1 MSLLS
6 SVALLTFGPCPY
18 IAGCRSKHIH
28 FGLMSPTEI
37 VNTAE
42 FHVYERALY
51 KVDAVVPQQAESRR
65 HQAACCTPPR
75 WLLDRC
81 ARPFTASLAATMQ
94 MPERRPQ
101 PSGVLDPRLGVSNK
115 RSTCETCGQVRGRM
129 IRKMIRVGDSGKEVR
144 QAWGVLLRRPAA
156 PCKEAHLA
164 HFRPSSPASL
174 PPPPCPA
181 ASRPQTL
188 ADCTGHFGYI
198 QLELP
203 VFHIGYFKSTVQVL
217 QCICKGCSR
226 VMLGEEERRSFLKCA
241 QLG

>member
-1 MSLLS
+1 
-6 SVALLTFGPCPY
+6 
-18 IAGCRSKHIH
+18 
-28 FGLMSPTEI
+28 MSPAEI

-174 PPPPCPA
+174 PPPPAPPHRARRRWPTARVTLATSSWSCRCSTSDTSSRRCKCCSASAKAAPASCWARRNAA
-181 ASRPQTL
+181 ASSSARSW
-188 ADCTGHFGYI
+188 A
-198 QLELP
+198 ELGP
-203 VFHIGYFKSTVQVL
+203 AGVVVAWGV
-217 QCICKGCSR
+217 GCAVWAWHR
-226 VMLGEEERRSFLKCA
+226 C
-241 QLG
+241 